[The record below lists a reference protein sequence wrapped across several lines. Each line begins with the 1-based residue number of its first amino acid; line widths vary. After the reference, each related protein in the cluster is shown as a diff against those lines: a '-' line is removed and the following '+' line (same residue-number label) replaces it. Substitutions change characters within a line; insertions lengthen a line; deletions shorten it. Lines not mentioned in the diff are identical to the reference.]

1 MVAYGDTTTIA
12 QMLEPD
18 TPSGFSASLTAR
30 IDAQR
35 EVVSRL
41 IDEKTGRSFGSVG
54 TSETR
59 TIRPGGSSDVLILP
73 APARSISAI
82 TVDCTDE
89 GGVISGGTALTTAQW
104 RVALTDSDGTITA
117 LSGTWDGITTV
128 TGIWADSDTDTTV
141 PDDITWLCNYVAA
154 KTLAEENSSPSGFV
168 GSDGSVTFPRNPWS
182 HPQVKAILLKHRIPQ
197 KVLVL

>member
-41 IDEKTGRSFGSVG
+41 IDEKTGRSFGSAG

-73 APARSISAI
+73 APVRSISAI
-82 TVDCTDE
+82 TVDRIAAMPVAVAMQASAPSRAASRSCM
-89 GGVISGGTALTTAQW
+89 VLT
-104 RVALTDSDGTITA
+104 V
-117 LSGTWDGITTV
+117 
-128 TGIWADSDTDTTV
+128 
-141 PDDITWLCNYVAA
+141 
-154 KTLAEENSSPSGFV
+154 GFEK
-168 GSDGSVTFPRNPWS
+168 R
-182 HPQVKAILLKHRIPQ
+182 A
-197 KVLVL
+197 